1 MLISL
6 ETLNLVLSAHGVW
19 RYTIVNRAN
28 PALMGDVV
36 WVSSKFISSYLSTQ
50 DSYTARTPLQMA
62 SCLAEGGLSIAST
75 VAALKATTFDEASVV
90 RRPSKANPGSSVSGM
105 ELDTA
110 HSGIFTHTSIIL
122 SPSLEDIEAR
132 PSGTS
137 PLMGDK
143 VVNTVSP
150 SEGCHSDGRL
160 LISGAGRSHGDS
172 GHSTK

>member
-6 ETLNLVLSAHGVW
+6 ETLHLVLSAHGVW
-19 RYTIVNRAN
+19 QYTIVNRAN

-36 WVSSKFISSYLSTQ
+36 WVS
-50 DSYTARTPLQMA
+50 R
-62 SCLAEGGLSIAST
+62 LSI
-75 VAALKATTFDEASVV
+75 VATLKATASDEYSVV
-90 RRPSKANPGSSVSGM
+90 RDIRRPSKANPGSSVSGM

-110 HSGIFTHTSIIL
+110 HSGIFTHASIIL
-122 SPSLEDIEAR
+122 SSSLEDIEAR

-137 PLMGDK
+137 PLMDDN
-143 VVNTVSP
+143 VAITVSP